1 MSKTEDI
8 FSRVLQRWRTRL
20 TEKEQRDYESTS
32 LNVLKN
38 SIIQIQN
45 RLEATKDSQ
54 NMNRLRKFLE
64 AMEQFGR
71 VIELFAN
78 SSVYVAF
85 IYGPVKFILMV
96 SRCSS

>member
-1 MSKTEDI
+1 MSKAEDV
-8 FSRVLQRWRTRL
+8 FSGVLQRWRTRL
-20 TEKEQRDYESTS
+20 TEKEQKDYESTS

-54 NMNRLRKFLE
+54 NMNRIRKFLE
-64 AMEQFGR
+64 AMEQLGK

-96 SRCSS
+96 SR